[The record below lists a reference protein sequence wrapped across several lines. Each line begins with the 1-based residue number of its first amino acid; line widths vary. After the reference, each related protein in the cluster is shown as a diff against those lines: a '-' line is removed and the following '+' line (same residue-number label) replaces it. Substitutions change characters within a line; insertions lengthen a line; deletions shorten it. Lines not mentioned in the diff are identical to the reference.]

1 MTSCLVPRLHDVV
14 EATDD
19 VSEAKHDV
27 VQAKHDVVQAKHD
40 VSSKQSTSSKHDVG
54 RLMLIASFCEK
65 LFSFLRPLQEEP

>member
-40 VSSKQSTSSKHDVG
+40 VSSKQSTSSKHDVVSC
-54 RLMLIASFCEK
+54 LLQACEK